1 MRIHVC
7 IELESSD
14 MELLIKASRVLGMPI
29 DAIIKTAIAQ
39 YLTRAISTHIAK
51 GREEAG
57 KQPGG

>member
-39 YLTRAISTHIAK
+39 YLTRAISHIAK